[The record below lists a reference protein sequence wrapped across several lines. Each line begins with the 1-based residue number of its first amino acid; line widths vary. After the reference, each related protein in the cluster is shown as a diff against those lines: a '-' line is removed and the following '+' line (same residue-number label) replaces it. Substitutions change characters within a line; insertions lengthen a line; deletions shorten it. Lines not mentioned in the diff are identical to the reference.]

1 MNEMKVHHVGYLVKN
16 IEKAKNAF
24 CGTLGFEELAP
35 VVRDEGRK
43 ADICFVQSGTFVV
56 ELVSPYSGDSVAG
69 GDLFKRFKNAP
80 YHICLEANDFDADI
94 ERIRTGGFVQ
104 IDQPQPAPAIGGR
117 RVVFFVSPSIGLIEL
132 LEEKH

>member
-16 IEKAKNAF
+16 IEKAKKAF
-24 CGTLGFEELAP
+24 CGTLGFEELSA

-43 ADICFVQSGTFVV
+43 ADICFLQSGTFVV

-80 YHICLEANDFDADI
+80 TTFAWKQTISTLTSKESARVASCKSTSRNLH
-94 ERIRTGGFVQ
+94 
-104 IDQPQPAPAIGGR
+104 PQSAAGVLSSLQARLSG
-117 RVVFFVSPSIGLIEL
+117 
-132 LEEKH
+132 